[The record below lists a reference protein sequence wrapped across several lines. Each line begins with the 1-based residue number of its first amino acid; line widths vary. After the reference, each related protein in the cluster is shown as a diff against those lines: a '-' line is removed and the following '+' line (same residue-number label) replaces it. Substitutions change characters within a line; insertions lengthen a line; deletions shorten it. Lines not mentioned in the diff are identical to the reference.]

1 MLFSCLLPLFVFSVV
16 THDRKLSRDL
26 EFRSYDVEL
35 AIMSDGQASFE
46 SMVMFFMAHNSRVDE
61 SLLNELTLTYMS
73 EADAEGVNYDIAFVQ
88 MCHETGFLKFG
99 NQVRWQQ
106 HNYCGLGATDDGA
119 RGAVFKTMRDGVRA
133 HIQHL
138 KAYASTDALNNELI
152 DPRFKFVKRGSAAT
166 IVDLPGRWA
175 SDPEYDQ
182 RLVKYLKLLK
192 TY

>member
-1 MLFSCLLPLFVFSVV
+1 M
-16 THDRKLSRDL
+16 
-26 EFRSYDVEL
+26 
-35 AIMSDGQASFE
+35 
-46 SMVMFFMAHNSRVDE
+46 
-61 SLLNELTLTYMS
+61 LNELTRIYIY
-73 EADAEGVNYDIAFVQ
+73 EASLEGVNHDIAFVQ

-119 RGAVFKTMRDGVRA
+119 RGAVFKTMSEGVRA

-138 KAYASTDALNNELI
+138 KAYASTEELNKPLV
-152 DPRFKFVKRGSAAT
+152 DPRFKFVKRGSAPG
-166 IVDLPGRWA
+166 ISQLPGRWA

-182 RLVKYLKLLK
+182 RLVSYLRKLK